1 MTKKR
6 VALITGVTGQDGEY
20 LADFLL
26 NKGYVVHGRKR
37 RPSSRSIDVISLAQV
52 VLVIGDPSKTGSRLG
67 WQHTVLFDQLVAEMV
82 AADPKAVA
90 GKRSRV
96 LTATD

>member
-1 MTKKR
+1 M
-6 VALITGVTGQDGEY
+6 VENAGHPQ
-20 LADFLL
+20 
-26 NKGYVVHGRKR
+26 GRSTLF
-37 RPSSRSIDVISLAQV
+37 PLAQV

-82 AADPKAVA
+82 AADLKAVA